1 MRAAAIMAIILAS
14 IVSILLVEA
23 RAQALLNPEIANR
36 AKLAVKEL
44 DIKPE
49 SNLRWGEN
57 KLGGGLLRPGQT
69 ISINEFTEANC
80 KYQMRAVFQDGRTEE
95 RRPVDICRHSRMVLG
110 EHQQ

>member
-1 MRAAAIMAIILAS
+1 MQTLQINGAS
-14 IVSILLVEA
+14 LQVDVSDDMPLFWVLPP
-23 RAQALLNPEIANR
+23 LNPEIENR

-95 RRPVDICRHSRMVLG
+95 RPVDICRHSRMVLG